1 MDAIMIFV
9 GLCLIAL
16 AINNG
21 LSELAE
27 AIRHSVTVVHFKEPL
42 RIASERRTNDPDA

>member
-1 MDAIMIFV
+1 MIFV

-21 LSELAE
+21 LSELAD
-27 AIRHSVTVVHFKEPL
+27 AIRYRVIDIRFQEPL
-42 RIASERRTNDPDA
+42 RIEGERRNHGTPT